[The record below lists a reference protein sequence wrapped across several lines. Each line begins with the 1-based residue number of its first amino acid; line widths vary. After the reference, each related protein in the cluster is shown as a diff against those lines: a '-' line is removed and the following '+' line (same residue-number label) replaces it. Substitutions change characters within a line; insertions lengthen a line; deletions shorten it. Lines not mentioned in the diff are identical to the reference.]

1 MMVPVVIMKIGLTLD
16 CHKVGLGVLLQFGG
30 VFGVK
35 CGKAWWMSAAKT
47 TERVKNDRKDIV
59 KMVAFCAFLRFLKML
74 THNRR
79 KFWYN
84 TH

>member
-35 CGKAWWMSAAKT
+35 CGKGVV
-47 TERVKNDRKDIV
+47 EVCGKDDGTGE
-59 KMVAFCAFLRFLKML
+59 K
-74 THNRR
+74 
-79 KFWYN
+79 
-84 TH
+84 